1 MPVLFVVAWN
11 VLMKPTLLVVS
22 WLFFRLTVAPLGSML
37 TVLALLIGV
46 GIVGLSFLSTCCTA
60 LCPTS
65 V

>member
-46 GIVGLSFLSTCCTA
+46 GVVGLSFLST
-60 LCPTS
+60 
-65 V
+65 